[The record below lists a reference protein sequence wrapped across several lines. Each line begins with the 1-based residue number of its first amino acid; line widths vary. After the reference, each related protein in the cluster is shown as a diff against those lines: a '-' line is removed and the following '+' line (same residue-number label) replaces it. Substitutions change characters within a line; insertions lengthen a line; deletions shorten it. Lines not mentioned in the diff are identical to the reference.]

1 MSSPTYP
8 DFPTRPDVVSWWG
21 RVHPS
26 RTALV
31 DRARGQ
37 RLTYS
42 ELDAAS
48 ERLAHVLAGL
58 GVGRGDRV
66 GVLAGS
72 RIEQLTLFGASLRIG
87 AVLLPLNWRLAAPEL
102 ARVLTDAMPAVIL
115 GEARF
120 RAVAEE
126 ATASGASVPRWID
139 LDAELPRL
147 VEKASAPAG
156 FAHIR
161 AEPEM
166 PTMLL
171 YTSGSTGRPKGA
183 VLPHRQLFYNSL
195 ATTTGWELGAN
206 DVAPVHTP
214 FFHTGGWHVVAMPHF
229 HVGATVVLF
238 DQFEPASFLDGLIE
252 EKCTWTFGVPTQIA
266 MMLECRGWE
275 RALGGLRFF
284 MSGGAPCAPA
294 LQARLRA
301 AGVTFREG
309 FGLTEFGPNC
319 FAMSNADAVAKPGYV
334 GYPMPFVEM
343 RLRTDDGADP
353 ATGEPGELLLRGPQM
368 FGGYWNAPEKTAEC
382 LDTDRWLHTG
392 DLAMRDADGAYRI
405 CGRKKEMYISGGE
418 NVFPGEVEAALTECE
433 GVVEAV
439 VVAVPDAK
447 WGEVGCAY
455 VVSKRGRTLVPSELI
470 SHVRKRLA
478 GYKAPKSIV
487 LVETIPRLGS
497 GKIDRNALG
506 TAARE
511 ATARQA
517 AAKRAAQ

>member
-1 MSSPTYP
+1 MARPN
-8 DFPTRPDVVSWWG
+8 FPSFPSRPDVVSWWG
-21 RVHPS
+21 KVHPS
-26 RTALV
+26 RIALV
-31 DRARGQ
+31 DRARGH
-37 RLTYS
+37 RLTYG

-48 ERLAHVLAGL
+48 ERLAHVLGGL
-58 GVGRGDRV
+58 GGGRGDRV

-72 RIEQLTLFGASLRIG
+72 RVEQLTLFGASLRIG

-102 ARVLTDAMPAVIL
+102 ARVLNDATPSVVF

-126 ATASGASVPRWID
+126 SAASGAPLPRWID
-139 LDAELPRL
+139 LDAELPAL
-147 VEKASAPAG
+147 VHKSQAPAG
-156 FAHIR
+156 FAHVR
-161 AEPEM
+161 AEAEM

-183 VLPHRQLFYNSL
+183 ILPHRQLFYNSL
-195 ATTTGWELGAN
+195 STTTGWGLDSN
-206 DVAPVHTP
+206 DIAPVHTP

-229 HVGATVVLF
+229 HVGGTVVLF
-238 DQFEPASFLDGLIE
+238 EQFEARSFLEGLVE

-266 MMLECRGWE
+266 MMLECSGWE

-294 LQARLRA
+294 IQAKLRA

-319 FAMSNADAVAKPGYV
+319 FGISNDEATAKPGYV
-334 GYPMPFVEM
+334 GHPMPFVEM
-343 RLRTDDGADP
+343 RLRSDEGTEA
-353 ATGEPGELLLRGPQM
+353 AVGEPGELLLRGPQM
-368 FGGYWNAPEKTAEC
+368 FGGYWNAPDKTAEC
-382 LDTDRWLHTG
+382 VDDDGWLHTG
-392 DLAMRDADGAYRI
+392 DLAMRDAEGAYRI

-418 NVFPGEVEAALTECE
+418 NVFPGEVEAALAECD
-433 GVVEAV
+433 GVVEAA

-455 VVSKRGRTLVPSELI
+455 VVSKRGRTLVESELI
-470 SHVRKRLA
+470 AHVRTRLA

-487 LVETIPRLGS
+487 LVEAIPRLGS

-506 TAARE
+506 AAARE
-511 ATARQA
+511 AAARGA
-517 AAKRAAQ
+517 TR